1 MYKYTNITSKSD
13 GTYDYYCYDA
23 ERNGSFNFFSN
34 EGADIKPF
42 RAYLKINHS
51 AGSKPF
57 YYFVVDEGG
66 TTGID
71 GVSATTLSEDAPVYN
86 LQGQLVR
93 QAGQHVSLPK
103 GLYIQKGRKFVQ
115 Q

>member
-1 MYKYTNITSKSD
+1 MIKTSVSK
-13 GTYDYYCYDA
+13 
-23 ERNGSFNFFSN
+23 
-34 EGADIKPF
+34 
-42 RAYLKINHS
+42 
-51 AGSKPF
+51 SKPF

-71 GVSATTLSEDAPVYN
+71 GVSATTLSDDAPVYN

-93 QAGQHVSLPK
+93 QAGQHTQLPK